1 MRTIQDSETRAI
13 LQKIRSPKKLKK
25 YYLAMEFNKIN
36 NPEFEDERLYSLDL
50 LAQNN
55 RAPLYTPQINNI
67 SMEMPS
73 SPILYNWHK
82 VPKVAFSSIYITN
95 SYHNTVVIIYLRIKY
110 VIIWI
115 EKHRVLMIPTFV
127 HVFIRLSLILAMLLR
142 W

>member
-1 MRTIQDSETRAI
+1 MIQIDEMRTIQDSETRAI

-73 SPILYNWHK
+73 SPILYNWNK
-82 VPKVAFSSIYITN
+82 VPKVTFSYNISII
-95 SYHNTVVIIYLRIKY
+95 HIIYCSNHIFKNK
-110 VIIWI
+110 I
-115 EKHRVLMIPTFV
+115 
-127 HVFIRLSLILAMLLR
+127 
-142 W
+142 

>member
-1 MRTIQDSETRAI
+1 MIQIDEMRTVQDSETRAI

-73 SPILYNWHK
+73 SPILYNWNK
-82 VPKVAFSSIYITN
+82 IPKVTYSSIYQ
-95 SYHNTVVIIYLRIKY
+95 
-110 VIIWI
+110 
-115 EKHRVLMIPTFV
+115 
-127 HVFIRLSLILAMLLR
+127 
-142 W
+142 